1 MREFESRV
9 AVVTGAAS
17 GIGRALARRFA
28 DEGMKVVLADVEGAA
43 AEKVAA
49 ELRERGAQAL
59 GVQTDVS
66 SSEQVEALAE
76 QTYGTFGAAH
86 VLCNNAGVF
95 TGGAGWKQ
103 SLADWKWVLDVCL
116 WGVIHGIHSF
126 LPRMLEGG
134 EPGHIVNTASL
145 AGLVSLMGTAP
156 YNAAKHGV
164 VTITETIAQELARR
178 DAKIRMSVLCPGPID
193 TAISESGRNRPG
205 DLPPRVETSTDRVLR
220 EMIDG
225 GMPPKQVAEIVLE
238 GIRAERFYIFTHD
251 DTKKDVER
259 RMRAILEDGQPGS

>member
-76 QTYGTFGAAH
+76 RTYQEFGVVH
-86 VLCNNAGVF
+86 VL
-95 TGGAGWKQ
+95 
-103 SLADWKWVLDVCL
+103 
-116 WGVIHGIHSF
+116 
-126 LPRMLEGG
+126 
-134 EPGHIVNTASL
+134 
-145 AGLVSLMGTAP
+145 
-156 YNAAKHGV
+156 
-164 VTITETIAQELARR
+164 
-178 DAKIRMSVLCPGPID
+178 
-193 TAISESGRNRPG
+193 
-205 DLPPRVETSTDRVLR
+205 
-220 EMIDG
+220 
-225 GMPPKQVAEIVLE
+225 
-238 GIRAERFYIFTHD
+238 
-251 DTKKDVER
+251 
-259 RMRAILEDGQPGS
+259 

>member
-95 TGGAGWKQ
+95 TGGAG
-103 SLADWKWVLDVCL
+103 
-116 WGVIHGIHSF
+116 
-126 LPRMLEGG
+126 
-134 EPGHIVNTASL
+134 
-145 AGLVSLMGTAP
+145 
-156 YNAAKHGV
+156 
-164 VTITETIAQELARR
+164 
-178 DAKIRMSVLCPGPID
+178 
-193 TAISESGRNRPG
+193 
-205 DLPPRVETSTDRVLR
+205 
-220 EMIDG
+220 
-225 GMPPKQVAEIVLE
+225 
-238 GIRAERFYIFTHD
+238 
-251 DTKKDVER
+251 
-259 RMRAILEDGQPGS
+259 